1 MTTSITPMNAL
12 KLLAL
17 VPLFSVL
24 TACVSMTDPK
34 TGDSYALGVNLI
46 KTDARGDKKILSTN
60 VDDQW
65 IDSAGK
71 ETELARL
78 PVWTVSKNGT
88 GIKAWRYGFE
98 NAENYVYIDPQ
109 STIVSSNVISD
120 TGWVTYLVA
129 GIGNYDFVVKRANL
143 RARTPPE
150 FLGRLVSMQGEW
162 RFTPVNGQTYVGHNY
177 HLTSRGLLLMRT
189 ESVFTY
195 FSNASPSVEPKVHM
209 LPEGWSVTLGQKG
222 DIEASRLLTVQRWAG
237 RTGVFTRGDWV
248 IGFYDL
254 DSGQFIATM
263 NMHLLP
269 NHEADHFSSK
279 FFLYN
284 TVKGPISIAIEDGEK
299 HVVVRN
305 IRTGQTRVAFE
316 RDAGV
321 TFLKTEQKNTGR
333 ISISCAVGFSDEA
346 IFDAED
352 FLYNGRRV
360 PAQ

>member
-1 MTTSITPMNAL
+1 MNTL
-12 KLLAL
+12 QMLAL

-24 TACVSMTDPK
+24 TACVSMSNPN

-71 ETELARL
+71 ETEMARL
-78 PVWTVSKNGT
+78 PVWKVSKHNT
-88 GIKAWRYGFE
+88 GIKAWRYGFDS
-98 NAENYVYIDPQ
+98 AENYLYIDPQ
-109 STIVSSNVISD
+109 SPIASSNVISD
-120 TGWVTYLVA
+120 TGWITYLVA
-129 GIGNYDFVVKRANL
+129 GIGNYDFVVKRANF
-143 RARTPPE
+143 RQHAAPE
-150 FLGRLVSMQGEW
+150 VLGRLVSMRGEW
-162 RFTPVNGQTYVGHNY
+162 QFTPLNGQTYVGYNY
-177 HLTSRGLLLMRT
+177 HLTSKGLLLLRT
-189 ESVFTY
+189 GSVFTY
-195 FSNASPSVEPKVHM
+195 FQDASSKAEPKVHM
-209 LPEGWSVTLGQKG
+209 LPEGWFVTVGQKG

-237 RTGVFTRGDWV
+237 GTGFTSAGDFV

-254 DSGQFIATM
+254 DSGKFIATM
-263 NMHLLP
+263 NMHLQP
-269 NHEADHFSSK
+269 KHEADAFNSK

-305 IRTGQTRVAFE
+305 VRTGQTRVAFE

-333 ISISCAVGFSDEA
+333 ISLSCAVGFADEA